1 LQADPSAL
9 APERLLVFE
18 VRGEISNFAN
28 AIRKVPGLE
37 LIDEEELE
45 ADETDKSPEA
55 YLLVPDAAALQNI
68 LSLWKRWVTGREMED
83 GFTPWRDV
91 FATLKEIRVWGP
103 TDRVQEGDREI
114 LAEEIAFMNEGALL
128 PIEVELIFRT
138 SDELALAG
146 EAAVTAAINDAGGS
160 VVSRCRIEDIAYHA
174 ILAELPVEALQAIIE
189 LSSTGIS
196 GMDPIMHIRPQS
208 VVSTVETEDATQ
220 SPRAATLAPADGRPI
235 LALLDGVP
243 VSEHP
248 LLRGRLVVDDQ
259 FELEANAIV
268 SERTHG
274 TAMASLIAHGD
285 RNSPEQA
292 LTRKLHCVPVLGA
305 SDQFPADRLIVDL
318 IYQAVIAMREGSE
331 PTAPDVLVIN
341 LSLGNARK
349 PFQGRL
355 SPWARLV
362 DRLAHRYGILFCVS
376 AGNHGQ
382 PFEISATPNMA
393 AFEATTQPDRATQTL
408 TALSRLIGSRRILS
422 PSETVNGISVG
433 AANIDAV
440 TPTDRRFARGRADPY
455 QSMIAANPSSGLGPG
470 FSNSVKPDILMPGSR
485 EHLMMVSSGT
495 TLSVRPSGAGR
506 PHGLKVAAPP
516 RDGSTNWE
524 HYTCG
529 TSAAAAL
536 ASRTAHRIH
545 DALEDAY
552 GEPFLALPHH
562 QRATLL
568 KALLVHTATWPADSA
583 ALIKSVLGPADPRQ
597 SVRQKENVRRFMG
610 YGLVTPDDAVS
621 CAADRATFWAVGSLG
636 QESRCNVQIPLPVC
650 MSGQALPHSMT
661 ATLAWFTPVHPGR
674 QSYRSVKLSLLAPD
688 DFNEL
693 RVLPAKTQPDYNQ
706 ASKGTVFSRR
716 WEGNRAPALTA
727 RSSIELIIQREAD
740 RGSKVDELIPFG
752 IAVSVAMPSVV
763 EVYAQAQA
771 RLGIKPRPM
780 VRV

>member
-1 LQADPSAL
+1 
-9 APERLLVFE
+9 
-18 VRGEISNFAN
+18 
-28 AIRKVPGLE
+28 
-37 LIDEEELE
+37 
-45 ADETDKSPEA
+45 
-55 YLLVPDAAALQNI
+55 
-68 LSLWKRWVTGREMED
+68 
-83 GFTPWRDV
+83 
-91 FATLKEIRVWGP
+91 
-103 TDRVQEGDREI
+103 
-114 LAEEIAFMNEGALL
+114 MNEGELL
-128 PIEVELIFRT
+128 PIEIELIFRS

-146 EAAVTAAINDAGGS
+146 EAAVIEAIDAAGGHL
-160 VVSRCRIEDIAYHA
+160 VSRCRIVDIAYHA
-174 ILAELPVEALQAIIE
+174 LLAELPVEALRAVTE
-189 LSSTGIS
+189 RSSAGIS

-208 VVSTVETEDATQ
+208 VASTVETEDATQ
-220 SPRAATLAPADGRPI
+220 PPRAAAFAPAEGSPI

-259 FELEANAIV
+259 FELEVNAIV

-285 RNSPEQA
+285 RNSSEPT
-292 LTRKLHCVPVLGA
+292 LPRKLHCVPVLGA
-305 SDQFPADRLIVDL
+305 SDQFPSDRLIVDL
-318 IYQAVIAMREGSE
+318 IYQAVIAMRDGDD
-331 PTAPDVLVIN
+331 PTARDVLIVN
-341 LSLGNARK
+341 LSLGNSRK

-355 SPWARLV
+355 SPWARLI

-382 PFEISATPNMA
+382 PFEISAIPNMA
-393 AFEATTQPDRATQTL
+393 AFEGTTQPDRATHTL
-408 TALSRLIGSRRILS
+408 TALSKLIGSRRLLS
-422 PSETVNGISVG
+422 PSETVNGISIG

-440 TPTDRRFARGRADPY
+440 SPADRRSARGRADPY

-485 EHLMMVSSGT
+485 EHLMMVSSGAV
-495 TLSVRPSGAGR
+495 LSVKPSGAGR

-516 RDGSTNWE
+516 REGGISWE

-552 GEPFLALPHH
+552 GATFLALPHH
-562 QRATLL
+562 QRAALL
-568 KALLVHTATWPADSA
+568 KALLVHTAAWPSESA
-583 ALIKSVLGPADPRQ
+583 ALIKSILGPADPKQ

-610 YGLVTPDDAVS
+610 YGLVSPDDAVS
-621 CAADRATFWAVGSLG
+621 CASDRATFWAVGNLG
-636 QESRCNVQIPLPVC
+636 QENRCSIQVPLPVC
-650 MSGQALPHSMT
+650 MSGQARAHSMT
-661 ATLAWFTPVHPGR
+661 ASLAWFTPVHPGR
-674 QSYRSVKLSLLAPD
+674 QSYRSVKLSLLAPE

-716 WEGNRAPALTA
+716 WEGDRAPTLTA
-727 RSSIELIIQREAD
+727 RSSIELVIQREAD

-752 IAVSVAMPSVV
+752 IAISVAMPGVV

-771 RLGIKPRPM
+771 RLGIRPRPA
-780 VRV
+780 VRI

>member
-1 LQADPSAL
+1 
-9 APERLLVFE
+9 
-18 VRGEISNFAN
+18 VRGEIGNFAN

-55 YLLVPDAAALQNI
+55 YLLVPDAVALQNI
-68 LSLWKRWVTGREMED
+68 LSLWKRWVAGREMED

-91 FATLKEIRVWGP
+91 FATLKEVRVWGP

-114 LAEEIAFMNEGALL
+114 LAEEIAYMNEGELL
-128 PIEVELIFRT
+128 PIEIELIFRN
-138 SDELALAG
+138 SADLALAG
-146 EAAVTAAINDAGGS
+146 EAAVIEAIDAAGGHLI
-160 VVSRCRIEDIAYHA
+160 SRCRITDIAYHA
-174 ILAELPVEALQAIIE
+174 LLAELPVEALRAVTE
-189 LSSTGIS
+189 RSAAGIS

-208 VVSTVETEDATQ
+208 LASTEEAEDAAQ
-220 SPRAATLAPADGRPI
+220 PPQAATFAPAEGSPI

-285 RNSPEQA
+285 RNSSEPA
-292 LTRKLHCVPVLGA
+292 LPRKLHCVPVLGA
-305 SDQFPADRLIVDL
+305 GDQFPSGRLIVDL
-318 IYQAVIAMREGSE
+318 IYQAVIAMRDGDD
-331 PTAPDVLVIN
+331 PTAPNVLIVN
-341 LSLGNARK
+341 LSLGNSRK

-355 SPWARLV
+355 SPWARLI

-382 PFEISATPNMA
+382 PFEISTVPNMA
-393 AFEATTQPDRATQTL
+393 AFEATTQPDRATHTL
-408 TALSRLIGSRRILS
+408 TALSRLIGSRRLLS
-422 PSETVNGISVG
+422 PSETVNGISIG

-440 TPTDRRFARGRADPY
+440 SAADRRSARGRADPY

-485 EHLMMVSSGT
+485 EHLMMVSSGA
-495 TLSVRPSGAGR
+495 TLSVRPSSAGR

-516 RDGSTNWE
+516 RDGGVSWE

-536 ASRTAHRIH
+536 ASRTAHKIH

-552 GEPFLALPHH
+552 GASFLALPHH
-562 QRATLL
+562 QRAALL
-568 KALLVHTATWPADSA
+568 KALLVHTAAWPSESS
-583 ALIKSVLGPADPRQ
+583 ALIKSILGPTDPKQ

-610 YGLVTPDDAVS
+610 YGLVSPDDAIA
-621 CAADRATFWAVGSLG
+621 CASDRATFWAVGSLG
-636 QESRCNVQIPLPVC
+636 QESRCSIQVPLPVC
-650 MSGQALPHSMT
+650 MNGQARAHSMT
-661 ATLAWFTPVHPGR
+661 TSLAWFTPVHPGR
-674 QSYRSVKLSLLAPD
+674 QSYRSVKLSLLAPE

-693 RVLPAKTQPDYNQ
+693 RVLPAKAQPDYNQ
-706 ASKGTVFSRR
+706 ASKGTAFSRR
-716 WEGNRAPALTA
+716 WEGDRAPTLTT
-727 RSSIELIIQREAD
+727 RSSIELVIQREAD
-740 RGSKVDELIPFG
+740 RGSKVDELVPFG
-752 IAVSVAMPSVV
+752 IAVSVAMPGVV
-763 EVYAQAQA
+763 DVYAQARA
-771 RLGIKPRPM
+771 RLGIRPRPA
-780 VRV
+780 VRI